1 MNSRKKQLLSD
12 LTLIFVAFLWG
23 GGFVAVKDTLGSVG
37 PMSLNFFRYLI
48 AIVAMKIILFPKL
61 GRIEKKDL
69 KGGLVVGV
77 LLFLG
82 YASQT
87 IGLQYTTASKQ
98 GFITATY
105 VVMVPFL
112 YWMIHRKRPL
122 MREFMGSFVA
132 ILGVGLI
139 SLDQVSGFN
148 IGDGMTLVCAFFFAL
163 HILTIEIFAKEMEV
177 LKLAFLQMFV
187 ACVLF
192 LAAALLTEP
201 LSFNLSTRAWGSLA
215 YLGIFSSFLCL
226 TLQTTAQKYTSSSH
240 VSIFLSTE
248 ALFAATLG
256 VLMLNETLTARILV
270 GGALIIGAILL
281 VELKN
286 ARATNDEQSITIQ
299 RSEP

>member
-1 MNSRKKQLLSD
+1 MNSRKKQILSD

-23 GGFVAVKDTLGSVG
+23 GGFVAVKDTLGSMG
-37 PMSLNFFRYLI
+37 PMSLNFFRFLI
-48 AIVAMKIILFPKL
+48 AVVAMKIFLFSKL

-122 MREFMGSFVA
+122 LREFGGSLVA
-132 ILGVGLI
+132 VLGVGII

-148 IGDGMTLVCAFFFAL
+148 IGDGLTLVCAFFFAL
-163 HILTIEIFAKEMEV
+163 HILSIEVFAKEKGV
-177 LKLAFLQMFV
+177 LKLAFLQMLV
-187 ACVLF
+187 ACILF
-192 LAAALLTEP
+192 LVAALFTEP
-201 LSFNLSTRAWGSLA
+201 LSFNLSTRAWGSLV
-215 YLGIFSSFLCL
+215 YLGIFSTFLCL
-226 TLQTTAQKYTSSSH
+226 TLQTMAQKYTSSSH

-248 ALFAATLG
+248 SLFAATLG
-256 VLMLNETLTARILV
+256 VLMLGETLTTRIVV
-270 GGALIIGAILL
+270 GGAMIIGAILL
-281 VELKN
+281 VELN
-286 ARATNDEQSITIQ
+286 NSRATHDEQSITFQ

>member
-1 MNSRKKQLLSD
+1 MNTRKKQILSD

-23 GGFVAVKDTLGSVG
+23 GGFVAVKDTLNTVG

-48 AIVAMKIILFPKL
+48 AIVAMKVFLFPKL
-61 GRIEKKDL
+61 GKIERKDL
-69 KGGLVVGV
+69 KGGLIVGT

-87 IGLQYTTASKQ
+87 VGLQFTTASKQ
-98 GFITATY
+98 GFVTATY

-112 YWMIHRKRPL
+112 YWLIHRKRPL
-122 MREFMGSFVA
+122 VREFAASFVA

-139 SLDQVSGFN
+139 SLDTMSGFN
-148 IGDGMTLVCAFFFAL
+148 VGDGLTLLCAFFFAL
-163 HILTIEIFAKEMEV
+163 HILSIEIYAKDMEV
-177 LKLAFLQMFV
+177 LKLAFLQMLV

-192 LAAALLTEP
+192 LGAALLTEP

-215 YLGIFSSFLCL
+215 YLGVFSSFLCL
-226 TLQTTAQKYTSSSH
+226 TLQTTAQKYTPSSH

-256 VLMLNETLTARILV
+256 VWLLGETLTGRILT
-270 GGALIIGAILL
+270 GGAMIIGAILL
-281 VELKN
+281 VELKFN
-286 ARATNDEQSITIQ
+286 RAVSIEDHIPIK